1 LIFHPAGLKK
11 TPECVGPNCQR
22 RAPPLRSVP
31 SDGRSLVL
39 CQVNR

>member
-22 RAPPLRSVP
+22 
-31 SDGRSLVL
+31 
-39 CQVNR
+39 QQ